1 MKNKLTVII
10 ATILFFNFAFAQQKG
25 ILLSSK
31 IDDETEFYKENKRV
45 KIETNDGKKYTGRIK
60 IIDKK
65 NISIDDE
72 IIAIDTI
79 IKIRSQ
85 SLFSALFFILLIMHV
100 QLRDELAVNTI
111 VYMEYFY
118 LISYITILMVTVNAV
133 LLLQDTPMKVL
144 AFKDNL
150 IPKLIYWPILL
161 VWIFIITA
169 ILF

>member
-85 SLFSALFFILLIMHV
+85 SLFSALFSATHIILGSVVILASASAGGFAILLIPFGIIDV
-100 QLRDELAVNTI
+100 GIGLS
-111 VYMEYFY
+111 
-118 LISYITILMVTVNAV
+118 ISAIGNNHKKYKWDYEIMIDN
-133 LLLQDTPMKVL
+133 QP
-144 AFKDNL
+144 KD
-150 IPKLIYWPILL
+150 
-161 VWIFIITA
+161 
-169 ILF
+169 

>member
-1 MKNKLTVII
+1 
-10 ATILFFNFAFAQQKG
+10 
-25 ILLSSK
+25 
-31 IDDETEFYKENKRV
+31 
-45 KIETNDGKKYTGRIK
+45 
-60 IIDKK
+60 
-65 NISIDDE
+65 
-72 IIAIDTI
+72 
-79 IKIRSQ
+79 
-85 SLFSALFFILLIMHV
+85 MHV
-100 QLRDELAVNTI
+100 QLRDELAVNAI

-118 LISYITILMVTVNAV
+118 LVSYITILMVTVNAV